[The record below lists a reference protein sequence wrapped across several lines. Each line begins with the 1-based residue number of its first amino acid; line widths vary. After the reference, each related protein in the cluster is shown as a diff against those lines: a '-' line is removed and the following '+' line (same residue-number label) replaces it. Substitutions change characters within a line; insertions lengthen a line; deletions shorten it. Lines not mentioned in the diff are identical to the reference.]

1 MRPQRTMFS
10 LWRSTAQASACLR
23 TTETAAAV
31 EKDEDKDEERAFQ
44 VQFLN
49 KLNLPTYFGSPVGK
63 DGTFIKTFV
72 KALLKNK
79 KLRKRTFQDWATA
92 NLDGNILKQ
101 SLGG

>member
-1 MRPQRTMFS
+1 MFS

-79 KLRKRTFQDWATA
+79 NSGRGHSRIGQRQTLTAT
-92 NLDGNILKQ
+92 
-101 SLGG
+101 S